1 MPMQSDAFIVDA
13 GETRTGGPLFLLGET
28 ISIKITGR
36 DTGGKYTIF
45 ETTTPVNGGPP
56 LHMHH
61 REDEWFYVLEGEF
74 LFQVGDRRIRAATGA
89 ALLAPHDVPH
99 TFLNVGTTPG
109 RTLVVAEPAGIEMFF
124 AQMATACVDGL
135 PDPAAILPVFEKYG
149 LELLG
154 PPLTAHAESAG

>member
-1 MPMQSDAFIVDA
+1 MPTQSDAFMVDA
-13 GETRTGGPLFLLGET
+13 GETRMGGPLFLLGET

-36 DTGGKYTIF
+36 DTSGKYTIF
-45 ETTTPVNGGPP
+45 ENATPVNGGPP

-89 ALLAPHDVPH
+89 TLFAPHDVPH
-99 TFLNVGTTPG
+99 TFLNVGRTPG
-109 RTLVVAEPAGIEMFF
+109 RTLVVAEPAGVEMFF
-124 AQMATACVDGL
+124 VQMAAACVNGP
-135 PDPAAILPVFEKYG
+135 PDPAAILPIFEKHG

-154 PPLTAHAESAG
+154 PPLTAQAESAG

>member
-1 MPMQSDAFIVDA
+1 MPMQSHAFIVDA
-13 GETRTGGPLFLLGET
+13 GETRTGEPLFLLGEK
-28 ISIKITGR
+28 ISIKMTGS
-36 DTGGKYTIF
+36 DTNGKYTIF

-74 LFQVGDRRIRAATGA
+74 LFQVGDRQIRAATGA
-89 ALLAPHDVPH
+89 ALFAPHDVPH

-109 RTLVVAEPAGIEMFF
+109 RTLVVAEPAGLEMFF
-124 AQMATACVDGL
+124 AQMAAACVDGL

-154 PPLTAHAESAG
+154 PPLTAQAQTAG